1 MKKSV
6 IITICLL
13 SLLSLCGCKK
23 ESEEEIVKE
32 VGETIE
38 ITFINETEE
47 TTDVWVLPDIEANR
61 KTSIWGK
68 AMIEKLPVGSEDKV
82 IVEKQEEDSYLLRV
96 IDKDQLYYEAND
108 IIIKEGYTLKLIL
121 DSESF
126 VASLEVTDETGNT
139 QTYEV
144 FCASL

>member
-13 SLLSLCGCKK
+13 LLLSLCGCKK

-82 IVEKQEEDSYLLRV
+82 KVEKQEEDSYLLRV

>member
-68 AMIEKLPVGSEDKV
+68 AMIEKLRVGSEDKV
-82 IVEKQEEDSYLLRV
+82 KVEKQEEDSYLLRV

>member
-13 SLLSLCGCKK
+13 LLLSLCGCKK

-32 VGETIE
+32 VGEPIE

-82 IVEKQEEDSYLLRV
+82 KVEKQEEDSYLLRV

>member
-1 MKKSV
+1 MMKKSIMA
-6 IITICLL
+6 IICLSVLL
-13 SLLSLCGCKK
+13 SLSGCKK
-23 ESEEEIVKE
+23 ENEETVKK
-32 VGETIE
+32 VSETIE

-47 TTDVWVLPDIEANR
+47 ATDVWVLPNIEANR

-68 AMIEKLPVGSEDKV
+68 AMIGKLPVGSEDKV

>member
-82 IVEKQEEDSYLLRV
+82 KVEKQEEDSYLLRV

-139 QTYEV
+139 
-144 FCASL
+144 

>member
-126 VASLEVTDETGNT
+126 VASLEVTDEIGNT

>member
-82 IVEKQEEDSYLLRV
+82 KVEKQEEDSYLLRV

>member
-68 AMIEKLPVGSEDKV
+68 AMIEKLPMGSEDKV
-82 IVEKQEEDSYLLRV
+82 KVEKQEEDSYLLRV

>member
-82 IVEKQEEDSYLLRV
+82 IVEKHEEDSYLLRV
-96 IDKDQLYYEAND
+96 IDIDQLYYIN
-108 IIIKEGYTLKLIL
+108 ITKKIVFFFSIPNTSNFLSLKKICNKIGR
-121 DSESF
+121 
-126 VASLEVTDETGNT
+126 ASCRERV
-139 QTYEV
+139 
-144 FCASL
+144 

>member
-82 IVEKQEEDSYLLRV
+82 KVEKQEEDSYLLRV

-144 FCASL
+144 LCASL

>member
-1 MKKSV
+1 MKKPV

>member
-47 TTDVWVLPDIEANR
+47 TADVWVLPDIEANR

-68 AMIEKLPVGSEDKV
+68 AMIEMLPVGSEDKV
-82 IVEKQEEDSYLLRV
+82 KVEKQEEDSYLLRV